1 MFVMSGGILHGG
13 RTMKAFIAA
22 ILFGFVVIVAGCS
35 PSEET
40 GTPPDTSTNAPST
53 NAPAN

>member
-1 MFVMSGGILHGG
+1 MFVMSRGILHGG

-35 PSEET
+35 PSEEP
-40 GTPPDTSTNAPST
+40 GTPDTSTNAPST